1 MNIFVTRLS
10 PTTDEDG
17 LIQLF
22 SNYGEVS
29 SAKVIMDRETGRS
42 KCYGF
47 VEMENDDEG
56 LTAIEEL
63 NDSEVD
69 GNTIVVKKSEPKP
82 DRNNNFR
89 NNRNNNRRDFN
100 RDNNRDNNR
109 RDNNR
114 RDNNRGGRD
123 DKFDTSRW

>member
-10 PTTDEDG
+10 PNTDEDG
-17 LIQLF
+17 LVQLF

-56 LTAIEEL
+56 MTAIEEL

-69 GNTIVVKKSEPKP
+69 GNTIVVKKSDPKP

-89 NNRNNNRRDFN
+89 NNRNNNNRRDF
-100 RDNNRDNNR
+100 NRDNNR